1 MFINFRTPE
10 HKNVIKCNTVRLA
23 YKTQEVYVNR
33 VDSVE
38 ILRSS
43 IVITLDGGTQAKVK
57 IGHNMFVYLLADDL
71 NKTYMVEYVTSER
84 YINGKVRQCTGL
96 ELKV

>member
-1 MFINFRTPE
+1 MFINFRQPE
-10 HKNVIKCNTVRLA
+10 RKNIIECTTVRLV
-23 YKTQEVYVNR
+23 YQTQEVYVSR
-33 VDSVE
+33 VDFVE

-43 IVITLDGGTQAKVK
+43 IVITLDNGTQAKVK